1 MSTTENIEV
10 IEHTNPISMKKPNM
24 KEKTHKTEDDRLFEA
39 LARRLS
45 PAHRA
50 ALVALAEKRISVN
63 DETVFAAL
71 RREDCIDEDGD
82 LTARGHNVVPFLP
95 GAEPT

>member
-1 MSTTENIEV
+1 MSTTENIEQP
-10 IEHTNPISMKKPNM
+10 NPISMKKPYM
-24 KEKTHKTEDDRLFEA
+24 KAKILKTEDDKFFEA
-39 LARRLS
+39 LAGRLS
-45 PAHRA
+45 AAARA
-50 ALVALAEKRISVN
+50 ALAALAEKGIPVN